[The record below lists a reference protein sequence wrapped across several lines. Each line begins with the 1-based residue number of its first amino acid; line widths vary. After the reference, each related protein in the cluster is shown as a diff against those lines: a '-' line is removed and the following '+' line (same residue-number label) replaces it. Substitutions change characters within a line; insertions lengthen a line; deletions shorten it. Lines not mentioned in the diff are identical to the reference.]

1 MPVSHTS
8 LGAGGCFIE
17 HPASAKY
24 NPNHS
29 LNRCVMNGF
38 SDRMK
43 PPKFGLYVPN
53 YGKASLGRTLVDMA
67 AEAERSGWDGFFL
80 WDHTVDERNQR
91 FPIADTY
98 TTLAAIAVGT
108 KRIRIGMTA
117 SALPRR
123 RPWIVARQAAN
134 IDQLSEGRFTLGV
147 GLGFSSSLDYTIF
160 GEEPDFK
167 VRAEKLDEELKIIT
181 GLWKG
186 KAFSYS
192 GKHYDVNKTSFLP
205 TPIQTPRIPIWVGG
219 FWPRKLPV
227 RLLNPHDL
235 REVLAYI
242 KSQRGS
248 LDSFDAAVIGWTV
261 SKDPKKNSR
270 KIQPY
275 VEAGMTWW
283 LESLYTKRDSPTGMR
298 QRIRKGPPRLL

>member
-1 MPVSHTS
+1 
-8 LGAGGCFIE
+8 
-17 HPASAKY
+17 
-24 NPNHS
+24 
-29 LNRCVMNGF
+29 
-38 SDRMK
+38 
-43 PPKFGLYVPN
+43 
-53 YGKASLGRTLVDMA
+53 MA
-67 AEAERSGWDGFFL
+67 VEAERSGWDGFFL

-98 TTLAAIAVGT
+98 TTLAAIAAKT
-108 KRIRIGMTA
+108 KRIRIGMTV

-160 GEEPDFK
+160 GEDASFK
-167 VRAEKLDEELKIIT
+167 VRAEKLDEALEIIT

-186 KAFSYS
+186 KAFSHS
-192 GKHYDVNKTSFLP
+192 GKHYKVNKTSFLP
-205 TPIQTPRIPIWVGG
+205 TPIQKPRIPIWVGG
-219 FWPRKLPV
+219 FWPRKAPFRRAAKWDGIIPLKLPV
-227 RLLNPHDL
+227 RLLDPRDL
-235 REVLAYI
+235 REVLDYI
-242 KSQRGS
+242 ESQRGG
-248 LDSFDAAVIGWTV
+248 LESFDAAVIGWTV
-261 SKDPKKNSR
+261 SKDPKKNAR

-283 LESLYTKRDSPTGMR
+283 LESPYTKRDSPIGMR

>member
-1 MPVSHTS
+1 MR
-8 LGAGGCFIE
+8 
-17 HPASAKY
+17 AS
-24 NPNHS
+24 
-29 LNRCVMNGF
+29 
-38 SDRMK
+38 SDRTGQ
-43 PPKFGLYVPN
+43 PRFGLYVPN
-53 YGKASLGRTLVDMA
+53 YGKSSLGRTLVDMA
-67 AEAERSGWDGFFL
+67 VEAERSGWDGFFL

-98 TTLAAIAVGT
+98 TTLAAIAART
-108 KRIRIGMTA
+108 KRIRIGITV

-134 IDQLSEGRFTLGV
+134 IDQLSGGRFILGV

-160 GEEPDFK
+160 GEDASFR
-167 VRAEKLDEELKIIT
+167 VRAEKLDEALGILT

-186 KAFSYS
+186 RAFSHS
-192 GKHYDVNKTSFLP
+192 GKHYKVNKTSFLP

-219 FWPRKLPV
+219 FWPRKAPFRRAAEWDGVIPLKLPV
-227 RLLNPHDL
+227 RLLDPRDL
-235 REVLAYI
+235 REILDYI
-242 KSQRGS
+242 ESQRGD
-248 LDSFDAAVIGWTV
+248 LDSFDAAVIGWTA
-261 SKDPKKNSR
+261 SKDPKNNAR